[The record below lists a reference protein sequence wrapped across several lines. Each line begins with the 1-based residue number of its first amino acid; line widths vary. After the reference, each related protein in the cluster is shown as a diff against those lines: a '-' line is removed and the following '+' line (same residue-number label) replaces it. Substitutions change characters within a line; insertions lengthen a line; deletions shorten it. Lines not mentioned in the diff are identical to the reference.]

1 MDQLNVGAAGVDI
14 TPRFHPE
21 LGAWGTTPSLTEL
34 DMPLLARCV
43 ALRQAEQLMIWYGID
58 LITLNIP
65 QTDEIRDELG
75 EALGLDRKQIVFS
88 TSQVHASGVFPG
100 SNLSGC
106 CFVND
111 AKTDAPFADAE
122 RKRVMALLTDV
133 GCDAVERLQPANVFA
148 GRGYCDTM
156 SYNTRFPMP
165 TGGIKFSRHH
175 TEGLQSGKYYDP
187 VIGLV
192 RFDDKQGKPL
202 GAIFNFCSH
211 PATLNRDKYL
221 SSDWVGTARQH
232 VEDTMGGAPALYVQ
246 GFCGDVNSNHIF
258 GTPEQAKLN
267 GTKLGIAAAEA
278 MATLIPARAEPLCIL
293 NRTVQLQCR
302 PMHTIDEVERGLAAR
317 QAFIDELEHDPAAT
331 WFDGIN
337 FPEQFTP
344 AERQMAA
351 RMSMEYFELAKQTL
365 ERGESGPP
373 PTLDLPLSAL
383 RIGDIGAVL
392 SPGEQFAAAALKVR
406 LRSPFV
412 HTLPCGDTN
421 GVFGYIGDDA
431 EIARGGYETDSFWK
445 YHYVAGFRLAPT
457 FGTAERIDQ
466 ATIEMLCE
474 LRSR

>member
-1 MDQLNVGAAGVDI
+1 
-14 TPRFHPE
+14 
-21 LGAWGTTPSLTEL
+21 
-34 DMPLLARCV
+34 
-43 ALRQAEQLMIWYGID
+43 MIWYGID

-75 EALGLDRKQIVFS
+75 EALGLDRRQIVFS
-88 TSQVHASGVFPG
+88 TSQVHAGGVFPG

-111 AKTDAPFADAE
+111 AETDAPFADAE
-122 RKRVMALLTDV
+122 RKRVMGLLV
-133 GCDAVERLQPANVFA
+133 DAGRQAIEQLQPANVCA
-148 GRGYCDTM
+148 GTGYCDNM

-165 TGGIKFSRHH
+165 TGGNKFSRHH

-211 PATLNRDKYL
+211 PATLIKDKMI
-221 SSDWVGTARQH
+221 SSDWVGTARAH
-232 VEDTMGGAPALYVQ
+232 VEDAMGSAPAIYVQ
-246 GFCGDVNSNHIF
+246 GFCGDVHCNHMF
-258 GTPEQAKLN
+258 GTPQQAKLN
-267 GTKLGIAAAEA
+267 GRKLGVAAAEA
-278 MATLIPARAEPLCIL
+278 MATLIPARGEPLCICH
-293 NRTVQLQCR
+293 RTVQLRCR

-317 QAFIDELEHDPAAT
+317 QAFIDELEDDPAAT

-344 AERQMAA
+344 KERRMAA
-351 RMSMEYFELAKQTL
+351 RMSMEYLELARQML
-365 ERGESGPP
+365 ERGESGPSS
-373 PTLDLPLSAL
+373 TLDLPLGAL

-406 LRSPFV
+406 VRSPFV

-457 FGTAERIDQ
+457 FGTADRIDQ
-466 ATIEMLCE
+466 AAYEMLRE
-474 LRSR
+474 LGEGQNGVTL